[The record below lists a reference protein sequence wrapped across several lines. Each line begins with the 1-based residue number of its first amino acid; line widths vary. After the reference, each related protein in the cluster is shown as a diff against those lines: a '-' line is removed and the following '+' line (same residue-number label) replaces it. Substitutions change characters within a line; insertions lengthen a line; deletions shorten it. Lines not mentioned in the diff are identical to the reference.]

1 MIEGYTDVLRYD
13 VRLEIQIHSSVQP
26 VFTPQHSGDH
36 LLVETHGARL
46 RGIYL
51 YHREFE
57 HTATY
62 IMIDLSLT
70 IEVLI
75 QDTPIPHIPVPY
87 INSYILCLI
96 EV

>member
-1 MIEGYTDVLRYD
+1 MQTY
-13 VRLEIQIHSSVQP
+13 
-26 VFTPQHSGDH
+26 
-36 LLVETHGARL
+36 ETHGVCL
-46 RGIYL
+46 RGIHL

-62 IMIDLSLT
+62 IMIYLSLT

-75 QDTPIPHIPVPY
+75 QATPTPHIPVPC
-87 INSYILCLI
+87 INSYILYLI